1 MSNIDFLNFTTAQLV
16 KNGFYSTTTME
27 DLFPTG
33 NENGIRDIFEKCL
46 YILYTIAMNVLSVA
60 GEYIIRF
67 LRYLSVETNT
77 QGLYK
82 PTRMINLHDDK
93 TCISR

>member
-1 MSNIDFLNFTTAQLV
+1 MKTVFHR
-16 KNGFYSTTTME
+16 TTTME
-27 DLFPTG
+27 DLCLTG
-33 NENGIRDIFEKCL
+33 NENGIREMFEKCL
-46 YILYTIAMNVLSVA
+46 YILYTIAMNMLSVA
-60 GEYIIRF
+60 GKYIIRF